1 MAMLGVAG
9 TAAGV
14 ALAVVRERWDR
25 MADARAASG
34 AAEQDRDEE
43 SSTDSDDSK

>member
-1 MAMLGVAG
+1 MAMVGVAG

-25 MADARAASG
+25 MADARAADE
-34 AAEQDRDEE
+34 AAEQDSNEE
-43 SSTDSDDSK
+43 RTSDSEDSK